1 MDRVSGQ
8 TVSQFAALIG
18 GFITLL
24 YTFYYVQ
31 QLAYSIGIYSG
42 ISRTI
47 VSYNITNKSASALL
61 VGALS
66 QSTTLTLALHL
77 TYALLPFAVLILAIG
92 VLWLFAKTNL
102 RLTATLMVIS
112 AIIYLILAA
121 ILEFDF
127 SFKGALYTF
136 PITYL
141 GGALALAGGLYT
153 LWNAYYKTPSTKR
166 SIQPTVSLSSD
177 TPYSNMKVLS
187 NRIMRKLH
195 GEIKILDMHFDTSSL
210 DNLMQLISGHTQQYR
225 QISVLTSASRLGT
238 SFESSY
244 NDFRSELANRNVAF
258 ELRVLSTA
266 DAAKQHERILMDD
279 DTAYKI
285 PPFNIINKKNEHI
298 VGINH
303 AEANGRFGKLW
314 SEATKFENLKI

>member
-1 MDRVSGQ
+1 
-8 TVSQFAALIG
+8 
-18 GFITLL
+18 
-24 YTFYYVQ
+24 
-31 QLAYSIGIYSG
+31 
-42 ISRTI
+42 
-47 VSYNITNKSASALL
+47 
-61 VGALS
+61 
-66 QSTTLTLALHL
+66 
-77 TYALLPFAVLILAIG
+77 
-92 VLWLFAKTNL
+92 
-102 RLTATLMVIS
+102 
-112 AIIYLILAA
+112 
-121 ILEFDF
+121 
-127 SFKGALYTF
+127 
-136 PITYL
+136 
-141 GGALALAGGLYT
+141 
-153 LWNAYYKTPSTKR
+153 
-166 SIQPTVSLSSD
+166 
-177 TPYSNMKVLS
+177 MKVLS

>member
-127 SFKGALYTF
+127 SFKGA
-136 PITYL
+136 PIHIPDNISWR
-141 GGALALAGGLYT
+141 GAGACRRLIHPVECLLQ
-153 LWNAYYKTPSTKR
+153 NP
-166 SIQPTVSLSSD
+166 INQ
-177 TPYSNMKVLS
+177 KV
-187 NRIMRKLH
+187 
-195 GEIKILDMHFDTSSL
+195 D
-210 DNLMQLISGHTQQYR
+210 
-225 QISVLTSASRLGT
+225 
-238 SFESSY
+238 
-244 NDFRSELANRNVAF
+244 
-258 ELRVLSTA
+258 TA
-266 DAAKQHERILMDD
+266 DSIA
-279 DTAYKI
+279 
-285 PPFNIINKKNEHI
+285 
-298 VGINH
+298 
-303 AEANGRFGKLW
+303 
-314 SEATKFENLKI
+314 